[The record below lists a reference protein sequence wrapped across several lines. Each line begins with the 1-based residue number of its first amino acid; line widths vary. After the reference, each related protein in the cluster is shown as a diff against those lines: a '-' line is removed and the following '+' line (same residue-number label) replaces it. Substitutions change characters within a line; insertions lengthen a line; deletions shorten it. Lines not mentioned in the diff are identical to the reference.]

1 MCVPTAAAGP
11 RRGTESATDSG
22 ALHGSGVQ
30 VLCSGCPGVE
40 AARSPVC
47 VAAPQLPRTMA
58 GVTAPFHK
66 QLMGTKLKYRYVRCP
81 TVPRMWQVL
90 NKQRP
95 GGADE
100 KQQGNC
106 GPSTRR
112 GKAAWSKVNHTHWRG
127 RVTAGRKKWNRKL
140 SHWAGVLSPCHL

>member
-1 MCVPTAAAGP
+1 M
-11 RRGTESATDSG
+11 
-22 ALHGSGVQ
+22 Q

-100 KQQGNC
+100 PAAEYRQRKSRLEQSKPHPLEGEGHSREEEVEQ
-106 GPSTRR
+106 
-112 GKAAWSKVNHTHWRG
+112 KALSLG
-127 RVTAGRKKWNRKL
+127 RCPVPVSSLVTVSQTNPL
-140 SHWAGVLSPCHL
+140 TLH